1 MRIVSLL
8 PSATDIVCSLGLRES
23 LVGRTHECDWPP
35 GIEDV
40 PVMTSDALK
49 THEMTSR
56 EIHDAIGGAVHSGSS
71 IYVLDDAAM
80 VAAKPDLVITQE
92 LCEVCAVSYKDVQ
105 QAARVMDADTQ
116 IVSLEPHSID
126 DVLSHVEL
134 VGRLAGVT
142 ERARSVLDDARSRL
156 DALRAATTGRAR
168 PRVASIEWLDP
179 IFAAGHWVPEQVECA
194 GGDEVLG
201 PRGVPSPEVPWQAVI
216 DAQPDVIILMPCGMP
231 IERTLGELATITV
244 ARGMGRAARGARR
257 SRPRRRRLVVLQPPR
272 SPCRPGGRDPR
283 CAPPSGPVRGGLSRR
298 SGDCVGIP
306 VQRRRRDATLP
317 VWGRITRN

>member
-8 PSATDIVCSLGLRES
+8 PSATDIVASLGLTDQ

-40 PVMTSDALK
+40 PVMTSDALR

-71 IYVLDDAAM
+71 IYVLDDDAM
-80 VAAKPDLVITQE
+80 LAAKPDLVITQE

-126 DVLSHVEL
+126 DILSHVEL
-134 VGRLAGVT
+134 IGRLTGAS
-142 ERARSVLDDARSRL
+142 ERADEVVRDARVRL
-156 DALRAATTGRAR
+156 AALRSATAERPR
-168 PRVASIEWLDP
+168 PRVACIEWLDP
-179 IFAAGHWVPEQVECA
+179 IFAAGHWVPEQVERA

-201 PRGVPSPEVPWQAVI
+201 PRGVPSPEVPWQAVL
-216 DAQPDVIILMPCGMP
+216 DAQPEVVILMPCGMP
-231 IERTLGELATITV
+231 IDRTLGELGTITSRDGWHDLPAV
-244 ARGMGRAARGARR
+244 RDGRVFVVDASSFFNRPGPRVVRGAEIVAA
-257 SRPRRRRLVVLQPPR
+257 LLHQ
-272 SPCRPGGRDPR
+272 DLLT
-283 CAPPSGPVRGGLSRR
+283 PPSSAEAVA
-298 SGDCVGIP
+298 V
-306 VQRRRRDATLP
+306 
-317 VWGRITRN
+317 

>member
-8 PSATDIVCSLGLRES
+8 PSATDIVCSLGLRDA
-23 LVGRTHECDWPP
+23 LAGRTHECDWPP
-35 GIEDV
+35 GIEQV

-71 IYVLDDAAM
+71 IYVLDDAALL
-80 VAAKPDLVITQE
+80 AAKPDLVITQE

-126 DVLSHVEL
+126 DILSHVSL

-142 ERARSVLDDARSRL
+142 DRADDVVRDARSRL
-156 DALRAATTGRAR
+156 DALQVALAGRAR

-179 IFAAGHWVPEQVECA
+179 IFAAGHWVPEQVAWA
-194 GGDEVLG
+194 GGEEVLG
-201 PRGVPSPEVPWQAVI
+201 PRGEPSPEVAWQAVLA
-216 DAQPDVIILMPCGMP
+216 AQPDVVVLMPCGMP
-231 IERTLGELATITV
+231 IDRTLGELDTITSRDGWSSLPAV
-244 ARGMGRAARGARR
+244 RDGRVFVVDASSFFNRPGPRVVRGAEILAALFH
-257 SRPRRRRLVVLQPPR
+257 PELFPP
-272 SPCRPGGRDPR
+272 P
-283 CAPPSGPVRGGLSRR
+283 APHEAVT
-298 SGDCVGIP
+298 V
-306 VQRRRRDATLP
+306 
-317 VWGRITRN
+317 